1 MSTLSEI
8 RTMLCLVSQ
17 SCPALFNTMA
27 CSSPGS
33 SVHGDSPGKS
43 TGVGCHASL
52 QDSLKTL
59 NTNLVMS
66 HQLYKSKM
74 CSYSTPY
81 NHSLNQQICIK
92 YCYVLGAKGT
102 VVLTP
107 LSGSLVYG
115 PGHRQTDS
123 YHTEY
128 EVLSCKRNMYKER
141 AVETRIRN

>member
-1 MSTLSEI
+1 MEAEKQERSWQWD
-8 RTMLCLVSQ
+8 TMGR
-17 SCPALFNTMA
+17 F
-27 CSSPGS
+27 
-33 SVHGDSPGKS
+33 
-43 TGVGCHASL
+43 
-52 QDSLKTL
+52 
-59 NTNLVMS
+59 
-66 HQLYKSKM
+66 Y
-74 CSYSTPY
+74 
-81 NHSLNQQICIK
+81 ICIK